1 MQVKCR
7 HCGGE
12 NAVHPGQQMLF
23 CSFCGSALAIER
35 TEAPEH
41 LILPHKRND
50 RSAEEALRSH
60 LLSKKRGRPEV
71 KKTLFAFAPFLLV
84 ENEKGDTDLTPASGN
99 VETSIPYPPAGN
111 YRFFDEVIADGETII
126 PLEGTEDRPGGG
138 APPEES
144 GDTFPGRGRSD
155 ARNERNGK
163 ENQGVKTLKI
173 LHLPIYTLEYK
184 CGRFIG
190 KASIVGGSWQ
200 VQLADLPMEGSDE
213 LKPSNLLALAALFT
227 VFLFIGKAAPSWMLR
242 FVYIF
247 LAAGTGFAILRIRE
261 KVVPGT

>member
-12 NAVHPGQQMLF
+12 NAVHPGQRMLF
-23 CSFCGSALAIER
+23 CSFCGSALTIER

-50 RSAEEALRSH
+50 RSAEETLRSH

-84 ENEKGDTDLTPASGN
+84 ENEKGDTDLAPASGN

-111 YRFFDEVIADGETII
+111 YRFFDEALADGETIF
-126 PLEGTEDRPGGG
+126 PLDGTEDQPGGG
-138 APPEES
+138 VAPEGS
-144 GDTFPGRGRSD
+144 GDTLTERGRSE
-155 ARNERNGK
+155 ARNERGGK
-163 ENQGVKTLKI
+163 GIQGVRTLKI

-184 CGRFIG
+184 CRKFIG

-200 VQLADLPMEGSDE
+200 VQLADLPTEGPDE
-213 LKPSNLLALAALFT
+213 LKPTNLLALAALFT
-227 VFLFIGKAAPSWMLR
+227 VFLFIGKAAPGWMLR

-247 LAAGTGFAILRIRE
+247 LAAGAGFAILRIRE